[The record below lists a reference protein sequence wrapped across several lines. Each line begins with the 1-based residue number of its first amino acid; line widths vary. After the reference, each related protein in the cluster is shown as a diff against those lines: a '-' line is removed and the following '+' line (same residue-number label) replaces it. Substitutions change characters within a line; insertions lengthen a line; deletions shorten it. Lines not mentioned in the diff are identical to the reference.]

1 MSNLDIFKDLMKKK
15 KYDDHTGSVEL
26 DEEKNINQDGT
37 INQIQQIQKHGGN
50 KIHKDWV
57 LVQFGN
63 KKKKPKKIPSVK
75 DILKMMEKRQSCLL
89 LK

>member
-1 MSNLDIFKDLMKKK
+1 MPSLDILKDLMKNK
-15 KYDDHTGSVEL
+15 KYDDHVGVVKVDV
-26 DEEKNINQDGT
+26 DEEDIQQDGA
-37 INQIQQIQKHGGN
+37 INLIEKHGGN

-75 DILKMMEKRQSCLL
+75 DILKMMEKRQ
-89 LK
+89 KKK